1 MSNLIASNK
10 QRIARVGDK
19 LYDLGTNNKSFLQLA
34 KDLKKLG
41 IKNWYFPLEIYDPSL
56 VNIDPYAIDPK
67 TEHTTLTRD
76 QIARVVN
83 ECTRNPWYYLREIA
97 RIPTQGGT
105 SVPYAANRGNIAQA
119 YCIWKGLDSWL
130 CLPRRTF
137 LSLYIVIYK
146 TNLFNCWDISSRQSA
161 AKPKKIKKEDT

>member
-1 MSNLIASNK
+1 MSDLITSNR
-10 QRIARVGDK
+10 QRIARVVDK

-34 KDLKKLG
+34 KDLRKLG
-41 IKNWYFPLEIYDPSL
+41 IKNWYFMLEIYDPTL

-67 TEHTTLTRD
+67 TEHTSLTKD

-119 YCIWKGLDSWL
+119 YCIWKGIDSWL
-130 CLPRRTF
+130 CLPRRTSV
-137 LSLYIVIYK
+137 SLYSNI
-146 TNLFNCWDISSRQSA
+146 
-161 AKPKKIKKEDT
+161 